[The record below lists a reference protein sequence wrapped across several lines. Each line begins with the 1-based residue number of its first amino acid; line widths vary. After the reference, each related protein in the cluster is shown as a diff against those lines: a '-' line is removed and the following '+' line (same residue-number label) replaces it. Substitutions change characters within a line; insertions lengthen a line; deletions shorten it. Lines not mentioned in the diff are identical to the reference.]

1 MTKSMK
7 LPNGDVIELGGYG
20 VTRDGRKVGP
30 MRIGHGF
37 SYPFIMRGTQHTADG
52 HYWAH
57 KSLAPN
63 DIIAAWKEPAAEP
76 VLFKDMT
83 DAEQG
88 ALLLAKHR
96 GEAIYYLLYGLPDN
110 GWKKYENQTFD
121 PRHAYRVA
129 PPEPKIEHVRDKAWF
144 GGRKVTVC
152 YKIVDGVISIASY
165 RLEPRDD

>member
-63 DIIAAWKEPAAEP
+63 DIIAAWKEPVAEP
-76 VLFKDMT
+76 VPFKDMT
-83 DAEQG
+83 DAEKG
-88 ALLLAKHR
+88 ALLLAKF
-96 GEAIYYLLYGLPDN
+96 YGK
-110 GWKKYENQTFD
+110 GIEVFGRITKTWKICD
-121 PRHAYRVA
+121 PLFNTDAAYRVA
-129 PPEPKIEHVRDKAWF
+129 PPAPKVEHARDRAWF
-144 GGRKVTVC
+144 GGQKVTAC
-152 YKIVDGVISIASY
+152 YTTIDGVVDIASY